1 VTQDDPKIDAPR
13 VLQSAA
19 HRVDRPD
26 RVLHYTLDLPDALVW
41 EKASP
46 AHRKR
51 DRVAIGASFF
61 AGLGLISIVKGHLP
75 ADVAFLHSLTFAFI
89 LLIAPIV
96 FAVLLQ
102 RLDLHKRAQ
111 ARADQRIGVRLELW
125 EDRMIEHRDDR
136 RDPLV
141 VGALSLR
148 EVKETARHVFL
159 STAKEV
165 IIVPTRAFATPAA
178 KAEFAAKWQAKL
190 D

>member
-1 VTQDDPKIDAPR
+1 MTQDDPKTDAPR

-41 EKASP
+41 EKTSP
-46 AHRKR
+46 THRKR
-51 DRVAIGASFF
+51 DRVALGASFF
-61 AGLGLISIVKGHLP
+61 AGLGLISLLNGQLP
-75 ADVAFLHSLTFAFI
+75 EDVAFLHSLTFAFI
-89 LLIAPIV
+89 LMITPIV
-96 FAVLLQ
+96 FALLLQ
-102 RLDLHKRAQ
+102 RHDLRKRAQ

-125 EDRMIEHRDDR
+125 EDRMIEHREDR
-136 RDPLV
+136 RTPLV

-148 EVKETARHVFL
+148 EVKQGAQHVFL
-159 STAKEV
+159 STGQDV
-165 IIVPTRAFATPAA
+165 IIVPTHAFVTPAA

>member
-1 VTQDDPKIDAPR
+1 MDAPR

-51 DRVAIGASFF
+51 DRVALGASVF
-61 AGLGLISIVKGHLP
+61 AGLGLISLLKGHLP
-75 ADVAFLHSLTFAFI
+75 DDVAFLHSLSFALI
-89 LLIAPIV
+89 LLVSPIL

-102 RLDLHKRAQ
+102 RHDLRKRARE
-111 ARADQRIGVRLELW
+111 RADRSIGARLELW

-136 RDPLV
+136 REPLV

-148 EVKETARHVFL
+148 EVRETARHVFL
-159 STAKEV
+159 STGKDV
-165 IIVPTRAFATPAA
+165 IIVPLRAFPTPAA
-178 KAEFAAKWQAKL
+178 KSAFAAEWQARL